1 MLAPVFHPAMKA
13 VIGPR
18 KELGM
23 RTIFNVL
30 GPLTNPAN
38 AEQRVVGVYSPELV
52 PIIAESLAQMELDR
66 ALVVHGAGMDE
77 IALHDD
83 TTAAEVRGD
92 EITEYTI
99 SPEDDLGL
107 ERAPVEEVAGGTPEE
122 NADAMRGIING
133 EITDARRDIILAN
146 AGAAIYIAGEVD
158 TLEAGVERAREAIES
173 GDAAAKFADLRDAR

>member
-1 MLAPVFHPAMKA
+1 MKA

-30 GPLTNPAN
+30 GPLTNPA
-38 AEQRVVGVYSPELV
+38 AADAQLVGVYDPELV
-52 PIIAESLAQMELDR
+52 PVIARALSQLEVER

-77 IALHDD
+77 IALHDE

-92 EITEYTI
+92 EIIEFTI
-99 SPEDDLGL
+99 TPAELGL
-107 ERAPVEEVAGGTPEE
+107 DSAPVEAVAGGTPEE
-122 NADAMRGIING
+122 NAEAMRGIVEG

-146 AGAAIYIAGEVD
+146 AGAAIYVAGEAES
-158 TLEAGVERAREAIES
+158 LQAGVERACDAIES
-173 GDAAAKFADLRDAR
+173 GDAAAKFAELQRR